1 MSSSKGRLEQFPDAV
16 AVVGVI
22 HPERLRVEED
32 VQASL
37 EAETGLRW
45 RIHGSRGGATPDSP
59 ERSGSV
65 EDLADQL
72 RALPL
77 EMEGADLVAAA
88 AEIVRYAVEKAVAP
102 IRQRQRIS
110 ERIAGIIAETDKESD
125 RLAALQIGCLVLF
138 NALAFQDRL
147 ADVNPA
153 VLTVRESWREGL
165 PGIRRDWQAICDDE
179 VKPHRRNTM
188 KVGFIGLG
196 TMGASMAYNCLQ
208 GGNEMVVHDI
218 RREAATRHLEAGA
231 DWADSPREVAEA
243 SEIVFTSLPGPTE
256 VEAVGLGE
264 DGILEGM
271 SEGKVYFDLSTST
284 PTLIRHIHEE
294 AAARGIHVLDAPVSG
309 GPRGA
314 ASRNLA
320 IWVGGDQEVFDRCKP
335 VLDSIGDKAYYV
347 GPIGCGAIAK
357 LVHNCTGYIVQA
369 ALAEVFTMGVKAGVE
384 PLALWQ
390 AVRKGAQGRRGT
402 FEGLAEHLLPGKFD
416 PPDFALRLARKDVD
430 LAVGVG
436 REYDVPMRL
445 AQLTLQ
451 EMTEALNRGWGHRDS
466 RVAMLLQEERA
477 GVEVRVDE
485 ALLQAVLEEERSAG
499 A

>member
-1 MSSSKGRLEQFPDAV
+1 
-16 AVVGVI
+16 
-22 HPERLRVEED
+22 
-32 VQASL
+32 
-37 EAETGLRW
+37 
-45 RIHGSRGGATPDSP
+45 
-59 ERSGSV
+59 
-65 EDLADQL
+65 
-72 RALPL
+72 
-77 EMEGADLVAAA
+77 
-88 AEIVRYAVEKAVAP
+88 
-102 IRQRQRIS
+102 
-110 ERIAGIIAETDKESD
+110 
-125 RLAALQIGCLVLF
+125 
-138 NALAFQDRL
+138 
-147 ADVNPA
+147 
-153 VLTVRESWREGL
+153 
-165 PGIRRDWQAICDDE
+165 
-179 VKPHRRNTM
+179 M

-231 DWADSPREVAEA
+231 VWADSPREVAETT
-243 SEIVFTSLPGPTE
+243 EIVFTSLPGPVE

-284 PTLIRHIHEE
+284 PTLIRRIHEQ
-294 AAARGIHVLDAPVSG
+294 AAARGIQVLDAPVSG

-320 IWVGGDQEVFDRCKP
+320 IWVGGDKDVFDRCKP

-347 GPIGCGAIAK
+347 GPVGCGAIAK

-477 GVEVRVDE
+477 GVEVRVEE
-485 ALLQAVLEEERSAG
+485 AILNAVLEEERQSG
-499 A
+499 G